1 MERLMSA
8 HRRAALLKV
17 ALRAYR
23 AQKGKYPEK
32 LDALVHDKY
41 LERLPSDPYSNQQPF
56 GYRVCREAGEKLV
69 TLPPRPSSDRSSDSR
84 VSMSPTISILPGQAI
99 IWSVGQDQID
109 HGGHSVPVAISSSL
123 TRPEDLVY
131 LVPMGQDREP

>member
-1 MERLMSA
+1 MPR
-8 HRRAALLKV
+8 
-17 ALRAYR
+17 
-23 AQKGKYPEK
+23 KGKYPEK

-56 GYRVCREAGEKLV
+56 GYRVCREAGEELV
-69 TLPPRPSSDRSSDSR
+69 TFPPRPSSDRSSDSR
-84 VSMSPTISILPGQAI
+84 VSMPPTISILPGQAI

-109 HGGHSVPVAISSSL
+109 QGGNSVPVAISSSL

-131 LVPMGQDREP
+131 LVPLGQDREP